1 MQSTTM
7 RQRSPSPPLHR
18 KKINDEDC
26 LAASLVY
33 VQQIYNVCQFYSDYK
48 IESDHVIVNSNSKFS
63 KTLSY
68 SQMKKKQIV
77 NKSISLY
84 KKTKET
90 YKQKK
95 MTSMA
100 SILGNK
106 EGQTTTEC
114 KEESKGYFNTA
125 KRIYSNY
132 VPSISPTAFIL
143 NHVMSK
149 YFSGNETKPI
159 EKTDL
164 KYKDRSLLNDAEVA
178 NVIRFLKSLS
188 KIDTKD
194 QSVNG
199 LMKLFLNEWVKY
211 YNNFVISPK
220 AHSGR
225 QLSLN
230 DMTPLEFMVSLEMW
244 VHRYMTFVYTTIDFV
259 NNVSHQENIN
269 DSSSGKLSFDSS
281 RMNSSNSIYSD
292 DTAVQLSNHSLSGY
306 TKTSLNT
313 SSSTIFN
320 PSRTGDVSSAM
331 DETTLFDE
339 LELDLSKLDFE
350 DIDESC
356 ISPISDTIDLLY
368 PDEKLK
374 TIAIEINT
382 HNHLH
387 CLETIKKRALHYYE
401 LPFPYRENKYVI
413 NGYRYYDFY
422 DCLKSIFAFI
432 PVMSKPTYK
441 DTHEHDNDDESNE
454 CQGNHLYHWHNET
467 VNIWTHLLASFY
479 FLYKL
484 ITFKNIYKTTAQN
497 ASISA
502 FFLMSF
508 SCFML
513 SSLWH
518 TFSGWNKVKRRA
530 KACCLDYSGI
540 SMLIVSSIIAVQCSI
555 VPLEN
560 ESFLQLYAWVII
572 SLSLLAMSLI
582 LNWHPRFDSPESRNK
597 RILVFVSMAVVGNIS
612 IITLNPAK
620 KGFHFFELFKNSFV
634 WYLLGVVFYGG
645 FLPERF
651 RSDCPIGRIPTMD
664 ERNKELKLIKEERS
678 VYFKISPYSSSSSS
692 STSSSTLSLLDKIIV
707 ESSDEE
713 VMNKMDQEIDEEID
727 NSSSSWKSLWWTDY
741 YLQSHNI
748 WHIMV
753 IMGCFGHLK
762 AVETILDNMK

>member
-1 MQSTTM
+1 
-7 RQRSPSPPLHR
+7 
-18 KKINDEDC
+18 
-26 LAASLVY
+26 
-33 VQQIYNVCQFYSDYK
+33 
-48 IESDHVIVNSNSKFS
+48 
-63 KTLSY
+63 
-68 SQMKKKQIV
+68 
-77 NKSISLY
+77 
-84 KKTKET
+84 
-90 YKQKK
+90 
-95 MTSMA
+95 
-100 SILGNK
+100 
-106 EGQTTTEC
+106 
-114 KEESKGYFNTA
+114 
-125 KRIYSNY
+125 
-132 VPSISPTAFIL
+132 
-143 NHVMSK
+143 
-149 YFSGNETKPI
+149 
-159 EKTDL
+159 
-164 KYKDRSLLNDAEVA
+164 
-178 NVIRFLKSLS
+178 
-188 KIDTKD
+188 
-194 QSVNG
+194 
-199 LMKLFLNEWVKY
+199 
-211 YNNFVISPK
+211 
-220 AHSGR
+220 
-225 QLSLN
+225 
-230 DMTPLEFMVSLEMW
+230 
-244 VHRYMTFVYTTIDFV
+244 
-259 NNVSHQENIN
+259 
-269 DSSSGKLSFDSS
+269 
-281 RMNSSNSIYSD
+281 
-292 DTAVQLSNHSLSGY
+292 
-306 TKTSLNT
+306 
-313 SSSTIFN
+313 
-320 PSRTGDVSSAM
+320 M
-331 DETTLFDE
+331 DETTLFDG
-339 LELDLSKLDFE
+339 LELDLSKLDFV

-422 DCLKSIFAFI
+422 DCS
-432 PVMSKPTYK
+432 
-441 DTHEHDNDDESNE
+441 
-454 CQGNHLYHWHNET
+454 HLYHWHNET

-560 ESFLQLYAWVII
+560 ESFLQLYVWVVM

-582 LNWHPRFDSPESRNK
+582 LNWHPKFDSPESRNK

-651 RSDCPIGRIPTMD
+651 RSDCPIGRIPTMV

-678 VYFKISPYSSSSSS
+678 IYFKLSPYSSSSSTS
-692 STSSSTLSLLDKIIV
+692 FSSSAL
-707 ESSDEE
+707 
-713 VMNKMDQEIDEEID
+713 NID

-748 WHIMV
+748 WHLMV